1 MDKKHTRTT
10 VLLSIFALF
19 LFLLETSPTF
29 AGPLHDAAAIGDF
42 DRVKHLIARGVDV
55 NAKDTAR
62 LTALDYAA
70 FMNHRSVVET
80 LIASGA
86 NVNAKDEPYGL
97 TPLHIAAKLGHRSL
111 AELLIA
117 NGADIEA
124 RADGGVT
131 PLHWAALMG
140 LKPLAELLIAKG
152 ANVNVK
158 NRVGATP
165 LQWAKAHASMV
176 ELLKR
181 HGAKE

>member
-1 MDKKHTRTT
+1 MDKKDARTT
-10 VLLSIFALF
+10 VLSSICALSLF
-19 LFLLETSPTF
+19 LFQTLPTL
-29 AGPLHDAAAIGDF
+29 AGPLHDAAAIGDL
-42 DRVKHLIARGVDV
+42 DRVKHLIAHGADV
-55 NAKDTAR
+55 NAKDTVR
-62 LTALDYAA
+62 LTALDYAT

-86 NVNAKDEPYGL
+86 NVNAKDVTYGL
-97 TPLHIAAKLGHRSL
+97 TPLHMAAKLGHRSL

-117 NGADIEA
+117 NGADVEA
-124 RADGGVT
+124 RADGGGT
-131 PLHWAALMG
+131 PLHWAALMN

-158 NRVGATP
+158 DRAGATP
-165 LQWAKAHASMV
+165 LQWAKAHAGMV